1 MAGARCRAT
10 LAEDR
15 ADRPLDPGDR
25 GSDRRGLSAVRHGAG
40 DRLARSRPDQF
51 FLGRGGR
58 RIRVG
63 VDDDDRR
70 RHRDWR
76 TRPFHLAGADAS
88 LADAGAARDPC
99 RDASLD
105 RRVWRARRLVW
116 GEAGDRQQP
125 ADLAGLGAQS
135 RLALCGAS
143 GRRRAHRALWS
154 RSRVRAAAA
163 TGCLSRLGR
172 SGCGERLIMLLAS
185 TGLLFAFL
193 VAFSMPIVFALGA
206 AAILGLVLGG
216 YSLEML
222 ASSLIGASQNWILL
236 AIPSFIFAGTVMERC
251 GMSNALVDLARALV
265 GWLRGGLG
273 MSVIVVSYFFSDICG
288 SKMAEVSALG
298 STLMPPLR
306 RAGYRSADGASL
318 IASGTAMGMLVPP
331 AIFMIV
337 IGEVTNVSVAALFLA
352 GFIPAAVIGVCL
364 CALVAIQAHLLGW
377 PKVTRPSL
385 AFLLHSLRQAAVP
398 LVIPLVILG
407 GFYLGAFTATEAGA
421 IVALYSLLAARLY
434 YRNLSWR
441 EIVGIGYES
450 AVLTAVVI
458 FLLAVATIFQYLMG
472 VTGVPLLLGELLR
485 PLESAH
491 WLFLVGVA
499 LITMVFGMVLEGLPA
514 AVVLIPVV
522 FPIAMRL
529 GINPIHFDIVQTAA
543 VGIGLFLPPM
553 GVGLLMA
560 LKFADVSVGQH
571 ARGYWPYVLA
581 LLIGLMLIICLPELS
596 LAIPRSAG
604 FVR

>member
-1 MAGARCRAT
+1 M
-10 LAEDR
+10 L
-15 ADRPLDPGDR
+15 L
-25 GSDRRGLSAVRHGAG
+25 
-40 DRLARSRPDQF
+40 
-51 FLGRGGR
+51 
-58 RIRVG
+58 
-63 VDDDDRR
+63 
-70 RHRDWR
+70 
-76 TRPFHLAGADAS
+76 
-88 LADAGAARDPC
+88 
-99 RDASLD
+99 
-105 RRVWRARRLVW
+105 
-116 GEAGDRQQP
+116 
-125 ADLAGLGAQS
+125 
-135 RLALCGAS
+135 
-143 GRRRAHRALWS
+143 
-154 RSRVRAAAA
+154 AA
-163 TGCLSRLGR
+163 TG
-172 SGCGERLIMLLAS
+172 IV
-185 TGLLFAFL
+185 FVIL
-193 VAFSMPIVFALGA
+193 VAFSVPIVFALGA
-206 AAILGLVLGG
+206 AAVTGLVLGG
-216 YSLEML
+216 SSLEML
-222 ASSLIGASQNWILL
+222 ASSLVGASQNWDLL

-306 RAGYRSADGASL
+306 RAGYRPEDGASL
-318 IASGTAMGMLVPP
+318 IAAGTAMGMLVPP

-337 IGEVTNVSVAALFLA
+337 IGEVTSTSVVALFLA
-352 GFIPAAVIGVCL
+352 GFVPAAVIGACL
-364 CALVAIQAHLLGW
+364 CALVAIQAYLLGW
-377 PKVTRPSL
+377 PKDTRPSL
-385 AFLLHSLRQAAVP
+385 VFLLHALREAAVP

-434 YRNLSWR
+434 YRNLSWLQ
-441 EIVGIGYES
+441 ILQIAYDS

-485 PLESAH
+485 PLEATH
-491 WLFLVGVA
+491 WLFLLGVA

-514 AVVLIPVV
+514 AVVLIPVE
-522 FPIAMRL
+522 FPIATKL

-560 LKFADVSVGQH
+560 LRFAEVSVGAH
-571 ARGYWPYVLA
+571 ARHYWPYVLA
-581 LLIGLMLIICLPELS
+581 LLIGLLLIICLPELS